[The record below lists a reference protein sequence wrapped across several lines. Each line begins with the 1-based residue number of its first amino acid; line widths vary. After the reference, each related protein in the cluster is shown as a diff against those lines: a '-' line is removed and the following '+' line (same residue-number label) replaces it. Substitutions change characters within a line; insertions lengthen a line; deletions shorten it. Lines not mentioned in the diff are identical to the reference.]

1 MCVVLQDY
9 TPKEAEKFL
18 NGMKFDRATLKRV
31 CLLLERIAEDA
42 PVEPYPM
49 RKLAGEI
56 GEEAVFQFLALQG
69 ILRPDSGHEESRRIL
84 REILAAGDC
93 LTLKTLAFTGKDLME
108 MGVPAGKEIG
118 RILGALL
125 DAVQREPAR
134 NTREALA
141 AEAERLIKDLGGS
154 ASKPPQA

>member
-1 MCVVLQDY
+1 
-9 TPKEAEKFL
+9 
-18 NGMKFDRATLKRV
+18 
-31 CLLLERIAEDA
+31 
-42 PVEPYPM
+42 
-49 RKLAGEI
+49 
-56 GEEAVFQFLALQG
+56 
-69 ILRPDSGHEESRRIL
+69 
-84 REILAAGDC
+84 